1 MKRITKTVR
10 LGDVHAMM
18 LARLAAIYGTE
29 AAAMRIAIEQT
40 YWRAREMLGDEYLAE
55 LGAETEREEQG
66 DE

>member
-18 LARLAAIYGTE
+18 LVRLAAIYGTE
-29 AAAMRIAIEQT
+29 AAAMRVAIEQT
-40 YWRAREMLGDEYLAE
+40 YWRAREMLGDEYLAT
-55 LGAETEREEQG
+55 LGAERGEQG

>member
-40 YWRAREMLGDEYLAE
+40 YWRAREMLGDEYLAT
-55 LGAETEREEQG
+55 LGAEREEQG

>member
-29 AAAMRIAIEQT
+29 AAAMRVAIEQT
-40 YWRAREMLGDEYLAE
+40 YWRAREMLGDEYLAT

>member
-29 AAAMRIAIEQT
+29 AVAMRIAIEQT
-40 YWRAREMLGDEYLAE
+40 YWRARDMLGDEYLE
-55 LGAETEREEQG
+55 TLGAEREEQG